1 MRKQKPELLAVKVI
15 PWDEA
20 GGLYGI
26 LTIFDDGETVSE
38 MWGTAKDAE
47 AAAAIRRR
55 DIRAISPGPLTP

>member
-1 MRKQKPELLAVKVI
+1 MKVI

-20 GGLYGI
+20 RGLYGI